1 MLLRALSALL
11 IAMVIAGCATPTSES
26 IAAQWKGKTISEAI
40 QVLGPPQ
47 SSLTMPD
54 DITIYT
60 WEEHYGSSTAAVR
73 GYCRTGLH
81 VNSQGIIVGASQ
93 VSRSLLC
100 K

>member
-1 MLLRALSALL
+1 MLFRAFVVAI
-11 IAMVIAGCATPTSES
+11 IAAAATGCATPTSES
-26 IAAQWKGKTISEAI
+26 VAAKWKGKNITEAV

-47 SSLTMPD
+47 STMPMPD
-54 DITIYT
+54 NITIYT
-60 WEEHYGSSTAAVR
+60 WEEQFGSANAAVR

-81 VNSQGIIVGASQ
+81 VDHKGTIVAASQ

>member
-1 MLLRALSALL
+1 MLLRALSAF
-11 IAMVIAGCATPTSES
+11 ITAIVIAGCATPTSES
-26 IAAQWKGKTISEAI
+26 VTAQWKGKNISEAI

-54 DITIYT
+54 NITIYT
-60 WEEHYGSSTAAVR
+60 WEEQYGSSTAAVR

-81 VNSQGIIVGASQ
+81 VNTQGVIVGASQ